1 MIHQEVGSMNF
12 QQVLLVDDEQQ
23 ILFSYSLILRSSG
36 IANVLTVQDSRE
48 VMPLLGRQDV
58 AVIVLDLIM
67 PHISGRELL
76 SKIKQE
82 FPQIPVIVMTAVN
95 DLDKAVECMKE
106 GASDYLVKPVE
117 KSRFVSC
124 VKKTLELITLRE
136 EVSALTQKILHGQ
149 LEQEDLFTPVVTV
162 NKNMKAIFHYVEAI
176 AKSDKPICITGETGV
191 GKELISRI
199 IHNVSGLSG
208 EFIPVNVAGLDDP
221 VFSDTLFGHK
231 KGAYTGADRDRK
243 GLIVQASGGTLL
255 LDEIGD
261 LSSTA
266 QVKLLRLLEEKTY
279 YPLGSDTPE
288 TSYARILVSTNKD
301 LKNLISEGHFRK
313 DLYFRLCT
321 HHVRIPPL
329 RERREDIPLLVEQ
342 FIAEA
347 AGSVNKKKP
356 AHPREL
362 ITLLSNYDF
371 PGNVRELQAM
381 IFDAVAQHKSG
392 ILSLESFKE
401 FIKHKGIHSKMDP
414 AGSLPD
420 AVPGLNIAGQF
431 PTMKEAETFL
441 IEEALKRANGNQGI
455 AASLL
460 GITRQALNKRLGRNA
475 V

>member
-1 MIHQEVGSMNF
+1 MNS

-23 ILFSYSLILRSSG
+23 ILLSYSLILRSSG
-36 IANVLTVQDSRE
+36 IANVLTVQDSRQ

-58 AVIVLDLIM
+58 AVIILDLIM
-67 PHISGRELL
+67 PHISGIELL

-82 FPQIPVIVMTAVN
+82 FPQISVIVMTAVN

-106 GASDYLVKPVE
+106 GAGDYLVKPVE

-124 VKKTLELITLRE
+124 VKKTLELITLRD
-136 EVSALTQKILHGQ
+136 EVSALTQKILHGH
-149 LEQEDLFTPVVTV
+149 LEHEDFFAPVVTV
-162 NKNMKAIFHYVEAI
+162 NKNMKAIFYYVEAI

-231 KGAYTGADRDRK
+231 RGAYTGADKDRK

-279 YPLGSDTPE
+279 YPLGSDTPG

-301 LKNLISEGHFRK
+301 LKKLISEGNFRK

-321 HHVRIPPL
+321 HHVHIPPL
-329 RERREDIPLLVEQ
+329 RERREDIPLLIEQ

-356 AHPREL
+356 VYPREL
-362 ITLLSNYDF
+362 ITLLVNYDF

-401 FIKHKGIHSKMDP
+401 FIKNKGINSKIDP
-414 AGSLPD
+414 AVSLPD
-420 AVPGLNIAGQF
+420 AVSGLNITGQF
-431 PTMKEAETFL
+431 PTMKEAEEFL

-460 GITRQALNKRLGRNA
+460 GITRQALNKRLARNA